1 MEQEKF
7 DINVQSKDGE
17 VVIRHGEAMPLREPN
32 PIDIRGTLLTVREY
46 LAKRNVDFKDS
57 VLYVNKETGFL
68 KLLLNQTSP
77 YYGGVM
83 GQVFTDS
90 RIQQWHIN
98 DDNVNWTTQGLA
110 TFMKKHIHHFFDK
123 NEGRKLISD
132 LMQFEGK
139 VEKEI
144 QDHND
149 QKGNV
154 KYKYAQAVEHNL
166 PGSFWLSIPLFKG
179 QGKQKFEVEIIVD
192 PKDYSCSLISN
203 ELYEMA
209 DGYIESQ
216 IDNELSHIAE
226 TYPLLPIVYV

>member
-1 MEQEKF
+1 MEHNHIFNMDQFEGNEL
-7 DINVQSKDGE
+7 I
-17 VVIRHGEAMPLREPN
+17 IRHGEALPEREPN
-32 PIDIRGTLLTVREY
+32 PVDIKGTLPTVREY
-46 LAKRNVDFKDS
+46 LAKRDVDFKDS

-68 KLLLNQTSP
+68 ELTLNETSP
-77 YYGGVM
+77 YRGSVV
-83 GQVFTDS
+83 GQVFTDPH
-90 RIQQWHIN
+90 IHEWHIN
-98 DDNVNWTTQGLA
+98 DDSVSWTTQGLA

-144 QDHND
+144 QDQND

-154 KYKYAQAVEHNL
+154 KFKYAQAIEHNL
-166 PGSFWLSIPLFKG
+166 PKSFWLSIPLFKG
-179 QGKQKFEVEIIVD
+179 QEKQKFEVEIIVD

-209 DGYIESQ
+209 DGYIEARVNDEVSR
-216 IDNELSHIAE
+216 ILD
-226 TYPLLPIVYV
+226 TYPSLPIVFV